1 MVDDSQAKERRDEIW
16 IHKFDEEAAQRFRE
30 HAIRLVREAPSS
42 SHPIVV
48 YIDSY
53 GGYVD
58 SLAMMIETMDE
69 IPNPIYTVCL
79 GKAMSCGAIL
89 LSHGDQRF
97 CGQHSRVMVH
107 EVSSLTGGDVHDMLN
122 DTKEAQRLN
131 RYFMGLLAKNCNI
144 KGGYKALR
152 QMIKERDGR
161 EWWMDA
167 QEAKKFGIIDHVG
180 TPLVEA
186 AIVYIT
192 STHKRQV

>member
-1 MVDDSQAKERRDEIW
+1 MVDDSQAKDRRDEIW
-16 IHKFDEEAAQRFRE
+16 VHKFDEESAQKFRE
-30 HAIRLVREAPSS
+30 QAIRSVREAPNS

-48 YIDSY
+48 FIDSY

-58 SLAMMIETMDE
+58 SLATMIETMDE

-97 CGQHSRVMVH
+97 CGQHSRVMIH
-107 EVSSLTGGDVHDMLN
+107 EVLGMASGDVHDVCN
-122 DTKEAQRLN
+122 DAKEVQRIN

-144 KGGYKALR
+144 KGGYNTLR
-152 QMIKERDGR
+152 QKIKERDGR

-167 QEAKKFGIIDHVG
+167 TEAKKFGIVDYVG
-180 TPLVEA
+180 TPIVEA
-186 AIVYIT
+186 AIVYVT
-192 STHKRQV
+192 STHKRQL